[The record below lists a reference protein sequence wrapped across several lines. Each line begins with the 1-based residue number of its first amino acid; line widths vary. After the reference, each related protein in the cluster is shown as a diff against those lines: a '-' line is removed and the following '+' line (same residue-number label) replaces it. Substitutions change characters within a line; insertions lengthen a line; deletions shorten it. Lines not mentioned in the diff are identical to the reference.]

1 MNKRN
6 GFVTTALV
14 LVGMLGVGM
23 AQARDVDVQW
33 SVTIGAPGYTQYQPV
48 HTQPVYAQPVY
59 TQPVY
64 TQPYRVYAP
73 QPVQVYSRRA
83 PVYVQ
88 PAPSGYYRH
97 SGYQQ
102 PTRWDRD
109 GDGVPN
115 RRDGLYNPAWDRD
128 GDGIPNRRD
137 RYDNSRHDRD
147 GDGVPNRY
155 DRRDGRGR

>member
-1 MNKRN
+1 MNKSKW
-6 GFVTTALV
+6 FVTTALA
-14 LVGMLGVGM
+14 LAGSLGVGM

-33 SVTIGAPGYTQYQPV
+33 SITIGAPGYAQP
-48 HTQPVYAQPVY
+48 QPVYS
-59 TQPVY
+59 
-64 TQPYRVYAP
+64 QPYRVYAP
-73 QPVQVYSRRA
+73 PVQVYARPA
-83 PVYVQ
+83 PVYLQ

-128 GDGIPNRRD
+128 GDGIPNRHD
-137 RYDNSRHDRD
+137 RYDHARHDRD
-147 GDGVPNRY
+147 GDGIPNRH
-155 DRRDGRGR
+155 DRRDGREWRGR

>member
-1 MNKRN
+1 MNKRKL
-6 GFVTTALV
+6 FVTTALA
-14 LVGMLGVGM
+14 LAGTLGVGL
-23 AQARDVDVQW
+23 AQARDADVQW
-33 SVTIGAPGYTQYQPV
+33 SVTIGAPGYVQPL
-48 HTQPVYAQPVY
+48 
-59 TQPVY
+59 PVY

-73 QPVQVYSRRA
+73 PVHVYARPA

-88 PAPSGYYRH
+88 PAPSYYYRHSGYQH

-128 GDGIPNRRD
+128 GDGIPNRQD
-137 RYDNSRHDRD
+137 RYDNTRHDRD
-147 GDGVPNRY
+147 GDGIPNRY
-155 DRRDGRGR
+155 DRRDGREWRGR